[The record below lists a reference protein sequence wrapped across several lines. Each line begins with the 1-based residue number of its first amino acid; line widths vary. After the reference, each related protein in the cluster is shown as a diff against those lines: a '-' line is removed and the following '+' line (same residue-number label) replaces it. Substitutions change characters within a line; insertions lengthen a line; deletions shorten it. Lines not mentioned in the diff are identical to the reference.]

1 MAVFSRDL
9 GFIPQGRSVT
19 IMSKEENTPE
29 EEVVEE
35 ESEGWHGL
43 AGWLILLLVIAII
56 IYCVAGA
63 AVSGL
68 TVLAGISCLLKG
80 GS

>member
-1 MAVFSRDL
+1 M
-9 GFIPQGRSVT
+9 T
-19 IMSKEENTPE
+19 IMSKEEE

-43 AGWLILLLVIAII
+43 AGWLVLLLVIAVIL
-56 IYCVAGA
+56 YCVAGA

-68 TVLAGISCLLKG
+68 TILAGISCLLKG

>member
-1 MAVFSRDL
+1 
-9 GFIPQGRSVT
+9 
-19 IMSKEENTPE
+19 MSKEENTPE
-29 EEVVEE
+29 EEVEE

-43 AGWLILLLVIAII
+43 AGWLVLLLIIAVIL
-56 IYCVAGA
+56 YCVAGA

-68 TVLAGISCLLKG
+68 TVITGISYLLKG

>member
-43 AGWLILLLVIAII
+43 AGWLILLLIIAII

-68 TVLAGISCLLKG
+68 TVLAGVSCLLKG

>member
-29 EEVVEE
+29 VVEE

-43 AGWLILLLVIAII
+43 AGWLILLLIIAII